1 MNKILVIG
9 SSNTDLIA
17 TMDHFPNAGETLE
30 GISFQYAMGGKGA
43 NQAIAAHRAGG
54 DVTFVTSLGNDAN
67 GNNTLKYYQ
76 NQGLNVSCPLLAD
89 DETTGT
95 AMIWVDKNGENS
107 IVIIPGAN
115 KLLSPDYIFA
125 RQDMIEKADIIVLQM
140 EIPYETV
147 KTICKIAFQKGKK
160 VILNVAPAYRL
171 EEEILKSVYVL
182 VVNETEAEVLTEE
195 EIEDI
200 GEEAIVNKLLKGG
213 VQNVILTLGNRGCL
227 YKNRNNETLK
237 IPAFRVNV
245 VDTTAA
251 GDTFCGALAT
261 GISKNRNMKDVLE
274 FASAAAALCVT
285 GLGAQPS
292 IPNEKD
298 VNEFLKSENI
308 TIN

>member
-1 MNKILVIG
+1 MSKILVIG
-9 SSNTDLIA
+9 SSNTDLIV

-43 NQAIAAHRAGG
+43 NQAIAAHRTGG

-67 GNNTLKYYQ
+67 GNSALKYYK
-76 NQGLNVSCPLLAD
+76 NQGMDVSNFLIAD

-115 KLLSPDYIFA
+115 KLLSPDYV
-125 RQDMIEKADIIVLQM
+125 IEKQEIIEKTDIIVLQM
-140 EIPYETV
+140 EIPYETI
-147 KTICKIAFQKGKK
+147 KTICMIASQKGKK
-160 VILNVAPAYRL
+160 VILNVAPAYSL
-171 EEEILKSVYVL
+171 DKEILKSVYIL
-182 VVNETEAEVLTEE
+182 VVNETEAEVLTKEKIEE
-195 EIEDI
+195 I
-200 GEEAIVNKLLKGG
+200 GEEAIINKLLKRG
-213 VQNVILTLGNRGCL
+213 VQNVILTLGNKGCL
-227 YKNRNNETLK
+227 FKNENEILK
-237 IPAFRVNV
+237 IRAFRVNA

-285 GLGAQPS
+285 RLGAQPS
-292 IPNEKD
+292 IPNEKE

-308 TIN
+308 IIN